1 MTSTHINCNHRKYL
15 FKIKNMKC
23 TIYHNQKCSKSR
35 AALELLQ
42 SKGLEPSIIEYLKN
56 PPTFDELEE
65 IIIKLNIHPKQL
77 IRFKEDNAKE
87 LGISTGDQLTNEQWI
102 AILSK
107 NPDLIERPIVVTV
120 TGAVIGRPP
129 ENVLKLMD

>member
-1 MTSTHINCNHRKYL
+1 
-15 FKIKNMKC
+15 MKC
-23 TIYHNQKCSKSR
+23 TIYHNKKCSKSR

-77 IRFKEDNAKE
+77 IRFKEDKAKE
-87 LGISTGDQLTNEQWI
+87 LGISTGDQHTNEQWI

-107 NPDLIERPIVVTV
+107 NPDLIERPIVVTI